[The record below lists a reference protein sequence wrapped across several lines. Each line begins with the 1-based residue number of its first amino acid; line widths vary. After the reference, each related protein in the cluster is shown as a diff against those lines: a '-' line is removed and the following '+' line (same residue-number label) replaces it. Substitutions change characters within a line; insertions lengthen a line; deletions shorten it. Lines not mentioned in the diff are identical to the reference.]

1 MKWGIELAVTR
12 MVTGADIVLPRR
24 SREAHKGDF
33 GKVCILG
40 GAVGYSGAPVLSAG
54 AAVRTGAGLV
64 TVLVPAP
71 VWNVAA
77 VKLTAA
83 MPWPLP
89 AGKEGALSEDAFA
102 PALEKL
108 GKADAVLIG
117 PGLSRNE
124 ETARVVRRLLPKL
137 EQPLVLDADG
147 INALEGH
154 IDVLDSRKGLTV
166 LTPHDGEFA
175 RMGGDLS
182 AGDRVEAARAFAAA
196 HHCVLVLKGH
206 RTVTA
211 FPDGEAFVNTSGNP
225 GMAKGGSGDV
235 LAGMLLALLG
245 QGFPA
250 KQAVVWGVY
259 LHGAAGDAC
268 AARLGE
274 YGMTPGDMI
283 EAIPEVLK
291 QYEKEDPPCARSC
304 AH

>member
-1 MKWGIELAVTR
+1 MLTMDGVRT
-12 MVTGADIVLPRR
+12 VTGAEISLPRR
-24 SREAHKGDF
+24 PREAHKGNF

-40 GAVGYSGAPVLSAG
+40 GSVGYSGAPVLAAA
-54 AAVRTGAGLV
+54 AAVRTGSGLV
-64 TVLVPAP
+64 TLLVPEP
-71 VWNVAA
+71 VWSVAA
-77 VKLTAA
+77 VKLTSA

-89 AGKEGALSEDAFA
+89 AGREGALSREAFA

-108 GKADAVLIG
+108 EGADAALIG
-117 PGLSRNE
+117 PGLSRNG
-124 ETARVVRRLLPKL
+124 ETAGVIRALIPRL
-137 EQPLVLDADG
+137 EIPLVLDADG

-182 AGDRVEAARAFAAA
+182 SGDRVEAARAFAAA

-211 FPDGEAFVNTSGNP
+211 FPDGEVFINTSGNP

-235 LAGMLLALLG
+235 LAGMLLSLMG
-245 QGFPA
+245 QGFSVR
-250 KQAVVWGVY
+250 QAVPWGVY

-268 AARLGE
+268 AGRLGE
-274 YGMTPGDMI
+274 YGMTPGDMV
-283 EAIPEVLK
+283 EAIPGVLK
-291 QYEKEDPPCARSC
+291 QFEKEDPPCAKSC

>member
-1 MKWGIELAVTR
+1 MLTMDGVRT
-12 MVTGADIVLPRR
+12 VTGAEISLPRR
-24 SREAHKGDF
+24 PREAHKGNF

-40 GAVGYSGAPVLSAG
+40 GSVGYSGAPVLAAA
-54 AAVRTGAGLV
+54 AAVRTGSGLV
-64 TVLVPAP
+64 TLLVPEP
-71 VWNVAA
+71 VWSVAA
-77 VKLTAA
+77 VKLTSA

-89 AGKEGALSEDAFA
+89 AGREGALSREAFA

-108 GKADAVLIG
+108 EGADAALIG
-117 PGLSRNE
+117 PGLSRNG
-124 ETARVVRRLLPKL
+124 ETAGVIRALIPRL
-137 EQPLVLDADG
+137 EIPLVLDADG

-182 AGDRVEAARAFAAA
+182 SGDRVEAARAFAAA
-196 HHCVLVLKGH
+196 HHCVMVLKGH

-211 FPDGEAFVNTSGNP
+211 FPDGGVFVNTSGNP

-235 LAGMLLALLG
+235 LAGMLLSLMG
-245 QGFPA
+245 QGFSA
-250 KQAVVWGVY
+250 QQAVPWGVY

-268 AARLGE
+268 AGCLGE
-274 YGMTPGDMI
+274 YGMTPGDMV
-283 EAIPEVLK
+283 EAIPGVLK
-291 QYEKEDPPCARSC
+291 QFEKEDPPCARSC

>member
-1 MKWGIELAVTR
+1 MLTMDGVRT
-12 MVTGADIVLPRR
+12 VTGAEISLPRR
-24 SREAHKGDF
+24 PREAHKGTF

-40 GAVGYSGAPVLSAG
+40 GSVGYSGAPVFAAA
-54 AAVRTGAGLV
+54 AAVRTGSGLV
-64 TVLVPAP
+64 TVLVPEP
-71 VWNVAA
+71 VWSVAA
-77 VKLTAA
+77 VKLTSA

-89 AGKEGALSEDAFA
+89 AGREGALSREALA
-102 PALEKL
+102 PAMEKL
-108 GKADAVLIG
+108 ERADAVLIG
-117 PGLSRNE
+117 PGLSRNG
-124 ETARVVRRLLPKL
+124 ETAQVIRALIPRI
-137 EQPLVLDADG
+137 EAPLVLDADG

-182 AGDRVEAARAFAAA
+182 SGDRVEAARTFAAA

-235 LAGMLLALLG
+235 LAGMLLSLLG

-250 KQAVVWGVY
+250 RQAVPWGVWF
-259 LHGAAGDAC
+259 HGAAGDAC
-268 AARLGE
+268 AGRQGE

-283 EAIPEVLK
+283 EAIPGVLK
-291 QYEKEDPPCARSC
+291 RFEKEDPLCARSC